1 MKLSTN
7 QIKLSEDTQSRV
19 AINETTVNDYVE
31 LMVNGIEFPPVTVF
45 YDGNDYWL
53 ADGFHR
59 VTAAIIAEVQEISV
73 NIIEGTKRDAVLYSV
88 GCNADHG
95 LRRTNADKRRAV
107 EMLLGDAEWSAWSN
121 YKIAEKCVVSEFL
134 VRSLRPS
141 ESSTIKSQIEP
152 QERKVE
158 RGGTVYVQD
167 ISNIGK
173 SKVDWDSPQPLA
185 LTSSEA
191 EEPKSPGF
199 EQWHKEEDEKIGYT
213 YEPSIDDV
221 ALSGELF
228 EVDIKP
234 TKMIAMADS
243 LYQMCEERVVN
254 TWDAG
259 DIIVIRSKLKL
270 LQSKIEYLLINV
282 RE

>member
-1 MKLSTN
+1 MMKLLTN

-31 LMVNGIEFPPVTVF
+31 LMVNGVEFPPVTVF
-45 YDGNDYWL
+45 YDGSEYWL

-59 VTAAIIAEVQEISV
+59 VTAAIIAEVHEISV

-107 EMLLGDAEWSAWSN
+107 EMLLRDAEWVQWSDRE
-121 YKIAEKCVVSEFL
+121 IARKCHVSNTF
-134 VRSLRPS
+134 VSNLRPGVTVNIDS
-141 ESSTIKSQIEP
+141 EKTYTTKH
-152 QERKVE
+152 
-158 RGGTVYVQD
+158 GTVSKMD
-167 ISNIGK
+167 TSNIGK
-173 SKVDWDSPQPLA
+173 PKEPITEPGVPKQAMEYIEPLE
-185 LTSSEA
+185 LPMS
-191 EEPKSPGF
+191 
-199 EQWHKEEDEKIGYT
+199 Q
-213 YEPSIDDV
+213 YEPYERPQYIFEPSMDDV
-221 ALSGELF
+221 VLSGELF

-243 LYQMCEERVVN
+243 LYQMCEEKVVN
-254 TWDAG
+254 TWEPK
-259 DIIVIRSKLKL
+259 DIIVIRSRLELLK
-270 LQSKIEYLLINV
+270 SKIEYLLINV